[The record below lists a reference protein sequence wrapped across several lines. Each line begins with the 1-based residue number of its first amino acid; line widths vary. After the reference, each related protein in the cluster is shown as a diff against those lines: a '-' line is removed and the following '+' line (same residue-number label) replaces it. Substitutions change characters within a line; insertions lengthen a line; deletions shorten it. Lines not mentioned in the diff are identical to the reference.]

1 MKNRS
6 DYLLLLRVLI
16 IVYCIYDYIEEKV
29 FSTNIVILLLIYIIT
44 SVSYYVL
51 IKHKNSIIIPVI
63 SIIVILYSSIY
74 INNLFIVLLPCS
86 IYDITKAINL
96 NEIIFS
102 VVSIVMLI
110 IMSVSIQPI
119 YVFIVLLIIM
129 LDSIFTKHF
138 ARIDNLLKENDLLRE
153 KNYNYTK
160 EIDDLKS
167 YEKQVLY
174 TTQLEERNSLS
185 QKMHDKIGHTIAASL
200 MQLEAAKFIMKSDK
214 DKAEGMID
222 NSIKVLRD
230 GMDDIRI
237 TLRKVKPPTEQL
249 GINRVKMVLEDC
261 TKGTELKYSLVYTG
275 DLNKI
280 KYSHWSLIIE
290 SIKESLTNTIKYSNA
305 SNVEVAIDVLNKVIR
320 VFVKDNGSGIINV
333 KKGLGLSGIEQR
345 CIDAGGNA
353 LFDGSDGF
361 AVTLLLPI
369 LKEREHEYKTSNM

>member
-6 DYLLLLRVLI
+6 DYLLILRALI
-16 IVYCIYDYIEEKV
+16 IIYCVYDYIEEKV
-29 FSTNIVILLLIYIIT
+29 FSTNMVILLLIYIIT
-44 SVSYYVL
+44 SVLYFVL
-51 IKHKNSIIIPVI
+51 IKYKNSIIIPVT

-86 IYDITKAINL
+86 IYDIINAINL
-96 NEIIFS
+96 SKIIFS
-102 VVSIVMLI
+102 VVSLVMLI
-110 IMSVSIQPI
+110 IMSISIQPI
-119 YVFIVLLIIM
+119 YVFIVLLIVM

-138 ARIDNLLKENDLLRE
+138 ARIDNLLKENDFLRE

-174 TTQLEERNSLS
+174 TTQVEERNSLS
-185 QKMHDKIGHTIAASL
+185 QKMHDKVGHTIAASL

-214 DKAEGMID
+214 DKAEAMID
-222 NSIKVLRD
+222 NSIRVLRD

-237 TLRKVKPPTEQL
+237 TLRKIKPPTEQL
-249 GINRVKMVLEDC
+249 GINRVKMALEDC
-261 TKGTELKYSLVYTG
+261 TKGTELKYSLIYTG

-280 KYSHWSLIIE
+280 KYSHWIIIIE

-320 VFVKDNGSGIINV
+320 VFVKDNGLGIVNV